1 MKDLLANKLHTCTYL
16 LHIFPKMLSPDF
28 FCESLVFFVFFIVYN
43 ARLQLNG
50 NVQVNGGFIP

>member
-1 MKDLLANKLHTCTYL
+1 
-16 LHIFPKMLSPDF
+16 
-28 FCESLVFFVFFIVYN
+28 LVFFVFFIVYN